1 VLGGADEQT
10 NSIGHINGAGTVV
23 PDMRPADEAAL
34 QRFEESR
41 ATGATT
47 LLGIR
52 GERAFYR
59 IGTSSGPTCYAV
71 GPREVGEYRFGQ
83 ITCAGDFP
91 SAEKPILDFSI
102 VHIDLSGRA
111 GITRAE
117 GIAADGISEVAFRSP
132 AGSLVGAMRVR
143 DNIYSGPAIAAA
155 VSGIVA
161 VDRSGRVAY
170 ETSVGRAAPA
180 GGTLP

>member
-1 VLGGADEQT
+1 LAERT
-10 NSIGHINGAGTVV
+10 NRRTRLVISMAQGLSYRICVQLMKLRFSVSKNRAPLVRQHSWGSGESARSIGSGRH
-23 PDMRPADEAAL
+23 R
-34 QRFEESR
+34 
-41 ATGATT
+41 
-47 LLGIR
+47 
-52 GERAFYR
+52 
-59 IGTSSGPTCYAV
+59 GPTCYAV

-143 DNIYSGPAIAAA
+143 DNIYSGHAIAAA